1 MVDECSRALVGVGA
15 TMAPNSQVWNGICAA
30 LVSAASDSRT
40 TGITSS
46 ADCAV
51 PAPESP
57 IMPEMVNGMP
67 LTCRNIR
74 PAKNAMPPSMF
85 RMIWVKAFLMASG
98 VRV

>member
-15 TMAPNSQVWNGICAA
+15 TIAPSSQVWNGICAA
-30 LVSAASDSRT
+30 LVSAASDSRM

-46 ADCAV
+46 ADCV
-51 PAPESP
+51 VSAPESS
-57 IMPEMVNGMP
+57 IMPEMVSGMP
-67 LTCRNIR
+67 LTCRYMR
-74 PAKNAMPPSMF
+74 PAKNAIPPSML

>member
-30 LVSAASDSRT
+30 LVRAASDSRM

-46 ADCAV
+46 ADCTV
-51 PAPESP
+51 PVPESL
-57 IMPEMVNGMP
+57 IMPEMVSGMP
-67 LTCRNIR
+67 LTCKYMS
-74 PAKNAMPPSMF
+74 PAKNAIPPSML

>member
-15 TMAPNSQVWNGICAA
+15 TIAPSSQVWNGICAA
-30 LVSAASDSRT
+30 LVRAASDSRT
-40 TGITSS
+40 TGLTRS

-51 PAPESP
+51 PAPARST
-57 IMPEMVNGMP
+57 MPVIVIGSS
-67 LTCRNIR
+67 LRCRYMR
-74 PAKNAMPPSMF
+74 PAKNAMPPSML

>member
-1 MVDECSRALVGVGA
+1 MGVGA
-15 TMAPNSQVWNGICAA
+15 TMAPSSQVWNGIWAA
-30 LVSAASDSRT
+30 LVRAASDSRT

-51 PAPESP
+51 PAPESS
-57 IMPEMVNGMP
+57 IMPEMVSGMS
-67 LTCRNIR
+67 LKCRNIR
-74 PAKNAMPPSMF
+74 PAKNAMPPNML

>member
-30 LVSAASDSRT
+30 LVSAASDNRM

-51 PAPESP
+51 PAPESS
-57 IMPEMVNGMP
+57 IIPEMVSGMP
-67 LTCRNIR
+67 LTRRNIR